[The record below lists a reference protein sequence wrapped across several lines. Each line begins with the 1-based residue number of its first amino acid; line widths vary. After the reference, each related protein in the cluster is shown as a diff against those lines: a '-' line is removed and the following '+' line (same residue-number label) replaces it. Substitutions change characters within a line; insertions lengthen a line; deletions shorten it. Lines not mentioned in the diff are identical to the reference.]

1 MLRHMYFDI
10 KTCDK
15 ITFYIYIYLG
25 IMTYGKVDILFQRQL
40 CTYIDIILYISYIY
54 IYIYFDIKKYKV
66 NIVNTI
72 YILKHRA
79 INIYIY

>member
-10 KTCDK
+10 KTYDK

-25 IMTYGKVDILFQRQL
+25 IMTYGKVDIIFQRL
-40 CTYIDIILYISYIY
+40 LYTYIDIILYISYIY

-66 NIVNTI
+66 NIVST
-72 YILKHRA
+72 KA
-79 INIYIY
+79 P